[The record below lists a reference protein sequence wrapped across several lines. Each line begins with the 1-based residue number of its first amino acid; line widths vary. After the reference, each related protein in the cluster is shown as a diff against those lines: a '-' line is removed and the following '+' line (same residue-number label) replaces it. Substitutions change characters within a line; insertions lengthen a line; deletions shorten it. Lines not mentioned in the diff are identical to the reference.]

1 MNSVGQIVVT
11 LAALIGFGRLFLA
24 DKGESHG
31 LSGLPILSQALSGRS
46 RCRSETLSAPPLGA
60 RRPCRSAGRLAR

>member
-24 DKGESHG
+24 DEGESHR
-31 LSGLPILSQALSGRS
+31 LSGLPILAGVVGKVALSI
-46 RCRSETLSAPPLGA
+46 
-60 RRPCRSAGRLAR
+60 